1 MASNFIKPLASDI
14 KSQQAKTLITNIVKF
29 AFQNMINMPD
39 YRDRVQDKSFE
50 MAELMKMSQF
60 KK

>member
-29 AFQNMINMPD
+29 AFQNMINMPN

-50 MAELMKMSQF
+50 MTELMKMS
-60 KK
+60 